1 MTLNLSDPRQYSNI
15 FPDSNMLIS
24 QAQADLVDNSSDSL
38 LMVALIEDLLK
49 REQDEFL
56 SVAYNLA
63 PNREISD
70 YIWDALQCAI
80 NSGKT
85 RFFSIPVI
93 LVVGS
98 GSKATVKTILNGE
111 ALNQLLLA
119 KGVLSKDQNPF
130 VSDTLYQLDDV
141 VRLKPSYLYKQQHS
155 HAKIDLFDKS
165 VSDIE
170 NLGENVYLRY
180 IVGGA
185 DIVETGSFDKR
196 KFDTLG
202 LELMQFITDSLKTDG
217 ATIFPI
223 PFPPCNLSEA
233 AHLGERYR
241 KEIHISLRLSNQ
253 VRQMRQNGKNPEVR
267 LKTVDETIKVEL
279 WDNLSMKP
287 VEILSWHLERRD
299 DFELVCS
306 ILNGLFVDMLLAV
319 SYE

>member
-24 QAQADLVDNSSDSL
+24 QAQADLADKSSDSS
-38 LMVALIEDLLK
+38 LMVALIVDLLK

-63 PNREISD
+63 PNREIAD
-70 YIWDALQCAI
+70 YIWDSLQSAV
-80 NSGKT
+80 NSGKAG
-85 RFFSIPVI
+85 FFAIPVI

-98 GSKATVKTILNGE
+98 GSKATVKTILDGE

-119 KGVLSKDQNPF
+119 KGVFGKEQNSF
-130 VSDTLYQLDDV
+130 VSEKLYQLDDV
-141 VRLKPSYLYKQQHS
+141 VRLKPSYLYKQQQS
-155 HAKIDLFDKS
+155 QAEINLFDKPAGN
-165 VSDIE
+165 IE

-180 IVGGA
+180 VVGYA
-185 DIVETGSFDKR
+185 DVVNGNSFDKR

-202 LELMQFITDSLKTDG
+202 LQLMQFITDSLKIEG

-253 VRQMRQNGKNPEVR
+253 VRQMRQNGKSPEVR

-306 ILNGLFVDMLLAV
+306 ILHSLFVDMQLAV

>member
-24 QAQADLVDNSSDSL
+24 QAQADLNNNSDNS

-63 PNREISD
+63 PNKSIAD
-70 YIWDALQCAI
+70 YILSSLQSAV
-80 NSGKT
+80 NNGKVS
-85 RFFSIPVI
+85 FFAIPVI
-93 LVVGS
+93 LVIGS
-98 GSKATVKTILNGE
+98 GSKATVKTILDAE
-111 ALNQLLLA
+111 ALNQLLLT
-119 KGVLSKDQNPF
+119 KEVFGKTQNSF
-130 VSDTLYQLDDV
+130 ISASLYSPDDI
-141 VRLKPSYLYKQQHS
+141 VRLKPSYLYKQQQS
-155 HAKIDLFDKS
+155 PVDFSLFNKS

-180 IVGGA
+180 IVGYA
-185 DIVETGSFDKR
+185 DIVEGSSFNKR

-202 LELMQFITDSLKTDG
+202 LELMQFVTEALKTVG

-233 AHLGERYR
+233 AYLGERYR

-253 VRQMRQNGKNPEVR
+253 VRQMRQTGKNPEVR

-279 WDNLSMKP
+279 WDNISMKP
-287 VEILSWHLERRD
+287 VEILSWHLERGD

-306 ILNGLFVDMLLAV
+306 ILNGLFVDMQLAV